1 MTIRFTDDRLLPL
14 VHGSALH
21 RCTTLDRDG
30 DQWVLTRRWPS
41 LSTGEQRLWLLLN
54 MLAEGSA
61 PLDMDA
67 VCSHLDAENESI
79 ARQVVARMTG
89 VAA

>member
-1 MTIRFTDDRLLPL
+1 MIIRFTDDRLLPL

-54 MLAEGSA
+54 ALSDGYV
-61 PLDMDA
+61 PTDLDA
-67 VCSHLDAENESI
+67 LCSHLDAENELI
-79 ARQVVARMTG
+79 ARRVVANLVG
-89 VAA
+89 ASA